1 MIGQAE
7 VIVSTDTEGRATAN
21 ASIVYIILFSIA
33 LLLPSLHIGLFGW
46 IYFMIPLLVLIY
58 QYRWRNGLKFVGA
71 GLILALAVSLFIS
84 SVEIVIFTAA
94 LIPVGYSLAQSG
106 FRSDSP
112 ALSGLKG
119 LVILVSCWLILLA
132 VQTALTGVNPIGEF
146 LGTLDSDIERTLDYY
161 RQSDTVAPETL
172 VILEESFFQMKT
184 ILPKILVS
192 MMVSL
197 ALLVIWSTML
207 LGNRLV
213 PRFTGYRPWP
223 DHQTWRLPDKM
234 IWLLIGAAL
243 VTIVPAA
250 PLRVVGGNLLICV
263 GMIYIFQGFAVMSFF
278 LHKWNVPQVVRFLLY
293 AMMLFQSFGSVLLL
307 ILGIGEVWFDLR
319 GLKNNP
325 KDLQNN
331 SDQ

>member
-1 MIGQAE
+1 M
-7 VIVSTDTEGRATAN
+7 STGTEGRASAS
-21 ASIVYIILFSIA
+21 ASIVCIILFSLA
-33 LLLPSLHIGLFGW
+33 LLLPSVHIGLFGW
-46 IYFMIPLLVLIY
+46 IYFVIPLLVLIY
-58 QYRWRNGLKFVGA
+58 QYRWRNGLKFIGA

-84 SVEIVIFTAA
+84 SVEIVIFSAA
-94 LIPVGYSLAQSG
+94 LIPVGYSLAHSG

-119 LVILVSCWLILLA
+119 LVILVSCWLILLTI
-132 VQTALTGVNPIGEF
+132 QTALSGVNPIGQF

-161 RQSDTVAPETL
+161 RQSGSVAPETL
-172 VILEESFFQMKT
+172 LILEESFFQMKT
-184 ILPKILVS
+184 ILPKILAS

-213 PRFTGYRPWP
+213 PKFTGYRPWP
-223 DHQTWRLPDKM
+223 DHQSWRLPDKL

-243 VTIVPAA
+243 ITIVPAA
-250 PLRVVGGNLLICV
+250 PLRVLGGNILICI
-263 GMIYIFQGFAVMSFF
+263 GLIYIFQGFAVMSFF

-293 AMMLFQSFGSVLLL
+293 AMMLFQSFGTVLLL

-319 GLKNNP
+319 GFKKKP
-325 KDLQNN
+325 HDFQNN
-331 SDQ
+331 SE